1 MYITIGVFFS
11 FADEPYFPCYFCC
24 LTPGSL
30 GQPRPDGENSVL
42 GSCFVRLLL
51 RLFTNR
57 EVSRYFVAAIE
68 GRLLD
73 LI

>member
-1 MYITIGVFFS
+1 MLCFFS
-11 FADEPYFPCYFCC
+11 FADEPDFPCYFCC
-24 LTPGSL
+24 LTLGSL
-30 GQPRPDGENSVL
+30 GRSRPDGENFVL

-57 EVSRYFVAAIE
+57 EVSRYFVAGTE